1 MGWLAK
7 LFGRDDTAVVTAD
20 GVTTAILKNPATGA
34 TQLHVSAGGDDFEK
48 LSRAI
53 LGAVMT
59 GYNKHRD
66 RRDFEGEVK
75 ITILRDTPP
84 AVVAQLPSLKEKLRG
99 MSLASIVQGPKPLR
113 FEVQEEGGSIEI
125 VDGTQL
131 LGGKD
136 KS

>member
-1 MGWLAK
+1 
-7 LFGRDDTAVVTAD
+7 
-20 GVTTAILKNPATGA
+20 
-34 TQLHVSAGGDDFEK
+34 
-48 LSRAI
+48 
-53 LGAVMT
+53 MT

-66 RRDFEGEVK
+66 RREFEGGVK
-75 ITILRDTPP
+75 ITILHDTPP
-84 AVVAQLPSLKEKLRG
+84 AVVAQRPSLKEKLRG

-113 FEVQEEGGSIEI
+113 FEVQEEGGPIEI